1 PRFPAQARSIIASV
15 LEDFIG
21 SRFQHQ
27 FGEFTPHSDKSN
39 IHTNTAQDNLTAI
52 RCASDVWSEDQTETL
67 NRADAR
73 ECWRPTQGPETRS
86 KTRACFP
93 PHPGD
98 QMNITPR

>member
-39 IHTNTAQDNLTAI
+39 IHTNTAMTI
-52 RCASDVWSEDQTETL
+52 RCESDLVLLQVL
-67 NRADAR
+67 
-73 ECWRPTQGPETRS
+73 RPT
-86 KTRACFP
+86 A
-93 PHPGD
+93 
-98 QMNITPR
+98 